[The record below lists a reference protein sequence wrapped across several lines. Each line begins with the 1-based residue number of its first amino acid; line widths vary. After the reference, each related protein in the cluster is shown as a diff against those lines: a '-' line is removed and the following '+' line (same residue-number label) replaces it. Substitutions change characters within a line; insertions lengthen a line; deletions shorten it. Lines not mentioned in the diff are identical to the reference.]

1 MSLSPSWL
9 LNGHPLT
16 IFFSRI
22 WNEIRHMTPS
32 AHLCVIHSMSPLCA
46 NDWSHCKQKTSY
58 LKTSDLHL
66 LIMPSTQTETAGV
79 FSQRFIAT
87 PFNTFAFVFVGLS
100 VKGMK
105 KKKHSFC
112 HFAHWVDT
120 KTSMHLYVSVSV
132 QECEGTF
139 LLLRAWFDN
148 RLIDPVI
155 FQATFDG
162 SIYSNMRTCCIFFLK
177 ETEHPW
183 VVDYWSDRKKAISKH
198 DLKLLQIVMVVFWNV
213 FWCLT
218 DRLWK

>member
-1 MSLSPSWL
+1 MRDTQHVSIVREWL
-9 LNGHPLT
+9 KPL
-16 IFFSRI
+16 
-22 WNEIRHMTPS
+22 
-32 AHLCVIHSMSPLCA
+32 
-46 NDWSHCKQKTSY
+46 
-58 LKTSDLHL
+58 
-66 LIMPSTQTETAGV
+66 QTEDVLSENIRFAPAHHAEHSNWDSWC

-155 FQATFDG
+155 FQANIWWFHLFKYEDLLH
-162 SIYSNMRTCCIFFLK
+162 FFLK
-177 ETEHPW
+177 GNWT
-183 VVDYWSDRKKAISKH
+183 SLSCG
-198 DLKLLQIVMVVFWNV
+198 LLVRQKESNFKTWP
-213 FWCLT
+213 
-218 DRLWK
+218 

>member
-66 LIMPSTQTETAGV
+66 LIMPSTQTQTAGV
-79 FSQRFIAT
+79 FSQRFIAM

-100 VKGMK
+100 VNGMK
-105 KKKHSFC
+105 RKKAEIC

-120 KTSMHLYVSVSV
+120 KHFLITHPTSMHLYVSVSV
-132 QECEGTF
+132 QECKGTF
-139 LLLRAWFDN
+139 LLLRACFSN
-148 RLIDPVI
+148 KLIDPVI
-155 FQATFDG
+155 FQANIWWFHLFKHEDLLH
-162 SIYSNMRTCCIFFLK
+162 FF
-177 ETEHPW
+177 
-183 VVDYWSDRKKAISKH
+183 S
-198 DLKLLQIVMVVFWNV
+198 
-213 FWCLT
+213 
-218 DRLWK
+218 

>member
-32 AHLCVIHSMSPLCA
+32 AHLCVIHSMFPLCA

-155 FQATFDG
+155 FQANIWWFHLFKYEDLLH
-162 SIYSNMRTCCIFFLK
+162 FFLK
-177 ETEHPW
+177 GNWT
-183 VVDYWSDRKKAISKH
+183 SLSCG
-198 DLKLLQIVMVVFWNV
+198 LLVRQKESNFKTWP
-213 FWCLT
+213 
-218 DRLWK
+218 